1 MEDTSFI
8 DLLREE
14 NLSRINIDPRLIDA
28 FKNVMKNIQLYF
40 NEKGYSSEREY
51 AKLFNDY
58 ILTQDTAKKMSFVVS
73 DEPCSLLTATKPFN
87 E

>member
-51 AKLFNDY
+51 AIMVLSKSGRSHKRKAVFRV
-58 ILTQDTAKKMSFVVS
+58 I
-73 DEPCSLLTATKPFN
+73 
-87 E
+87 